1 MSAKE
6 VIANNA
12 TDLVIVGGGVNGCGI
27 ARDAAGRG
35 LSVILVEMDDLGAA
49 TSSASTKLF
58 HGGLRYLE
66 YFSFRL
72 VKEALTE
79 REVLLKSMPHISWP
93 MRFILPYDK
102 FMRFDSFT
110 PATKWINYIMPWSKS
125 KRPFW
130 LIKLGLYLYD
140 SLGGRKI
147 LPPTKFL
154 HFPNS
159 KEGRPLKAKFKRGFE
174 YSDCWVDDS
183 RLVILNARDAQD
195 RGATILPRV
204 KLIKAERTK
213 IYWNLTFQDQ
223 KTNQE
228 WQQKARYLINAAGPW
243 VGSILKEKLGQID
256 MPSIRLVR
264 GSHLVVKKQYDHE
277 KAYFLQGRDGRIV
290 FVIPYE
296 QDFTLIGTTDVDHD
310 SAQIK
315 PVCTDEERDYLLE
328 FVNLYFSKPVT
339 KEDIVWCYSGIRPLY
354 QDGAA
359 VSTSATRDY
368 VLKVDKSDAPLLTI
382 YGGKI
387 TTYRKLAENVMSKVV
402 PYFGLND
409 KPWTINV
416 ALPGGDFKVNEF
428 NLLMERILEEFPY
441 LSPDWARRLLR
452 QYGTETK
459 KILNNTQQLSD
470 LGRHFGCH
478 ITERELRWSIANEWT
493 QNAEDFIWRRT
504 KLGLKLTKKQ
514 IEEID
519 NFIQKTKK
527 GLL

>member
-1 MSAKE
+1 
-6 VIANNA
+6 
-12 TDLVIVGGGVNGCGI
+12 
-27 ARDAAGRG
+27 
-35 LSVILVEMDDLGAA
+35 
-49 TSSASTKLF
+49 
-58 HGGLRYLE
+58 
-66 YFSFRL
+66 
-72 VKEALTE
+72 
-79 REVLLKSMPHISWP
+79 MP
-93 MRFILPYDK
+93 L
-102 FMRFDSFT
+102 
-110 PATKWINYIMPWSKS
+110 
-125 KRPFW
+125 
-130 LIKLGLYLYD
+130 
-140 SLGGRKI
+140 
-147 LPPTKFL
+147 
-154 HFPNS
+154 
-159 KEGRPLKAKFKRGFE
+159 
-174 YSDCWVDDS
+174 
-183 RLVILNARDAQD
+183 
-195 RGATILPRV
+195 
-204 KLIKAERTK
+204 
-213 IYWNLTFQDQ
+213 
-223 KTNQE
+223 
-228 WQQKARYLINAAGPW
+228 
-243 VGSILKEKLGQID
+243 
-256 MPSIRLVR
+256 IRLVR

-277 KAYFLQGRDGRIV
+277 KAYFLQGSDGRIV
-290 FVIPYE
+290 FAIPYE

-359 VSTSATRDY
+359 VSASATRDY

-416 ALPGGDFKVNEF
+416 ALPGGDFKVDEF
-428 NLLMERILEEFPY
+428 NLLMERILGEFPY
-441 LSPDWARRLLR
+441 LSSDWARRLLR

-459 KILNNTQQLSD
+459 KILFNTQQLSD
-470 LGRHFGCH
+470 LGRYFGCH

-519 NFIQKTKK
+519 NFIQMVKK